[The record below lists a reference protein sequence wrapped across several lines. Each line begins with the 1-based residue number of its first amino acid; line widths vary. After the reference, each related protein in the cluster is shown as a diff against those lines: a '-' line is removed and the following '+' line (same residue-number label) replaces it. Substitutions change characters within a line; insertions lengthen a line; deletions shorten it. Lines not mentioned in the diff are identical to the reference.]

1 MRNGGYGG
9 EIKICVAQIP
19 SAIPFVSIRISF
31 PIVSCRVSMSQNRCG
46 SSIEMFGCRTLVI
59 CQKHHF
65 SSHRSDSWEADKPH
79 LPPVRPFRL
88 VTEWPQQSY
97 PIFFDKQLLTPP
109 THFCACNQPTATKSL
124 QWLMSPSDRYRI
136 FYLSKIA
143 YFLGSS
149 KLFGFIHILEGFF
162 SDFQVTCAS
171 KVISERLTHNFL
183 SSTLKLIFEENNFSL
198 TYLFNPIQ

>member
-1 MRNGGYGG
+1 
-9 EIKICVAQIP
+9 
-19 SAIPFVSIRISF
+19 
-31 PIVSCRVSMSQNRCG
+31 
-46 SSIEMFGCRTLVI
+46 
-59 CQKHHF
+59 
-65 SSHRSDSWEADKPH
+65 
-79 LPPVRPFRL
+79 
-88 VTEWPQQSY
+88 
-97 PIFFDKQLLTPP
+97 
-109 THFCACNQPTATKSL
+109 
-124 QWLMSPSDRYRI
+124 MSPSDRYRI